1 MKSNLNFTTYIK
13 VSALNEQKTYIWEG
27 IDHIEDLP
35 IEDFIFAIE
44 NFNKMIATQKLDGAN
59 LQVGVD
65 KDGKFYTS
73 RESKRGGKRF
83 YKASDYP
90 EDVIA
95 YDGFR
100 TAHMVLNKKKDI
112 ISKILGK
119 GSAAEVEI
127 LYKRQPNAIT
137 YGKDG
142 LNFIAFLRM
151 LVTPEDETPDQNKIK
166 KLNDALDKEIITV
179 NSKVTDSEDGEDLVF
194 TKEDS
199 KWKFTVPE
207 KVSGDIFKTVNLSKE
222 LTSLKKFLNTEN
234 KKASKLG
241 NPEIKSNYDVM
252 ISRVKDLKDEK
263 ERIKEIVQKD
273 YKLAI
278 KDTLL
283 NTFVRKIKP
292 GIQDER
298 LHPDEDLGIEGV
310 VFLDPV
316 SQKQFKIV
324 DKDVF
329 TTINAFNHEIR
340 SNITGVVKTDDPLA
354 PLASRGGIFGDAKI
368 RISKLF
374 GIDDLNTAAG
384 VKKTLRKFGGDS
396 PEECVV
402 NMAKSLNQVNVQATK
417 KKMEAIL
424 IATLEQLEEALQD
437 FKNNADKYKKKLS
450 TGKIV
455 GYSPEVK
462 KRTLLTFADTKRSLN
477 KLLTTI
483 KNSKNIS
490 DLIVAMYGRQIKE
503 IFSEVSENE

>member
-1 MKSNLNFTTYIK
+1 MKSTLNFTTFLK
-13 VSALNEQKTYIWEG
+13 VSALNEQKTYIEEG

-59 LQVGVD
+59 LRVGVD
-65 KDGKFYTS
+65 KNGKFYTS
-73 RESKRGGKRF
+73 RESKSGGKRF
-83 YKASDYP
+83 YKSSDYP

-100 TAHMVLNKKKDI
+100 TAHQVLDKKKDI

-151 LVTPEDETPDQNKIK
+151 LDTPEDETPDQTKIK
-166 KLNDALDKEIITV
+166 KLHDALDNDIVKVE
-179 NSKVTDSEDGEDLVF
+179 SKVTDSEDGEDLVF
-194 TKEDS
+194 TKEES

-207 KVSGDIFKTVNLSKE
+207 KVSGDVFKTVNLSKE
-222 LTSLKKFLNTEN
+222 IASLKKFLNATN
-234 KKASKLG
+234 KVASKVG
-241 NPEIKSNYDVM
+241 NPEIKTNYDVM
-252 ISRVKDLKDEK
+252 TSRIKDLKDEK
-263 ERIKEIVQKD
+263 ERIKNIVQKD

-292 GIQDER
+292 GIQDEK

-316 SQKQFKIV
+316 TQKQFKIV

-329 TTINAFNHEIR
+329 TAINAFNHEIR
-340 SNITGVVKTDDPLA
+340 ANVTGVIKSADPLA
-354 PLASRGGIFGDAKI
+354 SLATRGGIFGDARI
-368 RISKLF
+368 RMSKLF
-374 GIDDLNTAAG
+374 GVDDLNTASG
-384 VKKTLRKFGGDS
+384 VKKTLRKFGGDT

-417 KKMEAIL
+417 KKMESIL

-450 TGKIV
+450 TGKVV

-462 KRTLLTFADTKRSLN
+462 KRTLLTFADTKRTLN
-477 KLLTTI
+477 KLLTTV

-490 DLIVAMYGRQIKE
+490 DLIVAMFGRQIKE
-503 IFSEVSENE
+503 IFSEASEDE